1 MHLQIKVVPP
11 LDYDS
16 SMTPIELTTTMT
28 KVHLSNPSIFVQTI
42 AEGLTDD
49 PTVRDILSFV
59 GRKQD
64 NITRLKGRG
73 YSSPIGTNGSS
84 GNKLW

>member
-1 MHLQIKVVPP
+1 
-11 LDYDS
+11 
-16 SMTPIELTTTMT
+16 MTPIELTTTMT

-42 AEGLTDD
+42 AEGLLDD
-49 PTVRDILSFV
+49 PTVRDIIQFV

-64 NITRLKGRG
+64 DVTRFKSRG
-73 YSSPIGTNGSS
+73 ISSLLGGSGSS